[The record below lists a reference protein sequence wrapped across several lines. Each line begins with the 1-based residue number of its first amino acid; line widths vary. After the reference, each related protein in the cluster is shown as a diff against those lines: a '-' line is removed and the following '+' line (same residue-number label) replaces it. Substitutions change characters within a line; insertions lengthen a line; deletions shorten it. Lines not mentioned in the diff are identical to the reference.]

1 MKADNPRQIRRFA
14 PLLAAAVLLA
24 GPVQAQAELRC
35 SAIPNLMRGYLQNHV
50 RFNQLTE
57 EIERR
62 TIETYVRRLDSS
74 RTLLLASEEA
84 AMRASL
90 RGILSKLGK
99 DDCSALTD
107 LQKTLIRHHEAAAK
121 FVRAT
126 VNDPAYAVDPS
137 VELVLDP
144 EKRGYPATAE
154 ERDKLQRSL
163 IHFQISNYLAA
174 GTPLE
179 EAKRRLIQ
187 RYERRLKQLLDVPPS
202 EINADFL
209 DSFAVSLDPH
219 SNYLSADVLEDFR
232 ISMTLSLEGI
242 GVALAERD
250 GYAVAERIIPGG
262 AADRQKGLKPK
273 DKIIAVTQEDGKSI
287 DIIDMPLR
295 DAVALIRG
303 KKGTKVGL
311 TVLRQSDKTER
322 FSIEIVRD
330 TIDLEEQAAKLRFE
344 ERDVDGQHLK
354 LAVLELPSF
363 YGDADP
369 TKRQCTDDMGRLLA
383 QVKQQKADGLL
394 LDLSRN
400 GGGLLQHAVEI
411 SGYFLRE
418 GQVVAIENGRGQKQM
433 LRDPDRSTLYAGP
446 LVVLTSRVSASAAEI
461 LAGALKDYQRGVIV
475 GDDHTFGK
483 GTVQTVSTLPPGE
496 GALKITTGL
505 FFRPGGQS
513 TQHSGVAADVVMPS
527 FLSGVGEEFGEKAQP
542 YSLPPES
549 IAPFLDNSA
558 NADSGPDR
566 WRKIT
571 PGTVAVLSERSKR
584 RVEKD
589 KDFVELREKI
599 AEAKANSGVVKLA
612 DILKQQQ
619 EQAKAD
625 AEGAAR
631 SAVRPSG
638 GAAGVV
644 GEGASAAGIAPE
656 TGPEGEDD
664 EMKSPQVQEAL
675 WILADLVTLSR

>member
-1 MKADNPRQIRRFA
+1 VLSAHP
-14 PLLAAAVLLA
+14 AA
-24 GPVQAQAELRC
+24 GTELTC
-35 SAIPNLMRGYLQNHV
+35 EAIPTLMQGYLQNHV
-50 RFNQLTE
+50 RFNALSDE
-57 EIERR
+57 LERR
-62 TIETYVRRLDSS
+62 TIETYVRRLDPS
-74 RTLLLASEEA
+74 RTVLLASEEA

-90 RGILSKLGK
+90 RGIFEDLKRGE
-99 DDCSALTD
+99 CTRLTD

-121 FVRAT
+121 FVRST
-126 VNDPAYAVDPS
+126 VSDPEYAVDPS
-137 VELVLDP
+137 VELMLDP

-154 ERDKLQRSL
+154 ARDALQTSL

-174 GTPLE
+174 DTELE

-187 RYERRLKQLLDVPPS
+187 RYERRLKQLLDVSPD
-202 EINADFL
+202 EVYADFL

-219 SNYLSADVLEDFR
+219 SNYLSAEVLEDFR

-273 DKIIAVTQEDGKSI
+273 DKIIAVTQEDGKAV

-311 TVLRQSDKTER
+311 TILRQGEKTER

-344 ERDVDGQHLK
+344 TREVDGKPLK
-354 LAVLELPSF
+354 LAVIELPSF

-369 TKRQCTDDMGRLLA
+369 TKRQCTDDVAKLLA
-383 QVKQQKADGLL
+383 QVNEEKAAGLL

-411 SGYFLRE
+411 SGYFLRSGE
-418 GQVVAIENGRGQKQM
+418 VVAIQNGRGQKQV
-433 LRDPDRSTLYAGP
+433 LRDPDESILYSGP

-461 LAGALKDYQRGVIV
+461 LAGALKDYQRAVIV

-496 GALKITTGL
+496 GALKVTTGL

-513 TQHSGVAADVVMPS
+513 TQHSGVASDVAMPS
-527 FLSGVGEEFGEKAQP
+527 FLSSSEDEFGEKTQP

-549 IAPFLDNSA
+549 ISPFLSER
-558 NADSGPDR
+558 SGAPPAR
-566 WRKIT
+566 PRYSRIT
-571 PGTVAVLSERSKR
+571 PGTVAVLAERSKR
-584 RVEKD
+584 RVETD
-589 KDFVELREKI
+589 TEFVELREKI
-599 AEAKANSGVVKLA
+599 AESKENDGVVRLA
-612 DILKQQQ
+612 DILKEQ
-619 EQAKAD
+619 EEAKAKGGKQ
-625 AEGAAR
+625 ALETGATP
-631 SAVRPSG
+631 PSPS
-638 GAAGVV
+638 GVV
-644 GEGASAAGIAPE
+644 GEGAATASLPPDASAEDADADAP
-656 TGPEGEDD
+656 
-664 EMKSPQVQEAL
+664 SPQSQEAL
-675 WILADLVTLSR
+675 WILADLVTLAP

>member
-1 MKADNPRQIRRFA
+1 MKANTSITRLRLA
-14 PLLAAAVLLA
+14 PILAAAALLA
-24 GPVQAQAELRC
+24 SPARAELRC
-35 SAIPNLMRGYLQNHV
+35 DMIPNLMRGYYQNHV
-50 RFNQLTE
+50 RFNE
-57 EIERR
+57 RSDEIERR

-84 AMRASL
+84 TMRASL
-90 RGILSKLGK
+90 RGIF
-99 DDCSALTD
+99 DDLAKGDCTRLTD

-126 VNDPAYAVDPS
+126 VSDPGYAVDTR
-137 VELVLDP
+137 VELVIDP
-144 EKRGYPATAE
+144 ERRGYPTTPE

-163 IHFQISNYLAA
+163 IHFQISNYVAA
-174 GTPLE
+174 DTPLE

-187 RYERRLKQLLDVPPS
+187 RYERRLKQLIDVPPV
-202 EINADFL
+202 EINAGFL
-209 DSFAVSLDPH
+209 DSFAASLDPH

-273 DKIIAVTQEDGKSI
+273 DKIIAVSQADGKPV

-311 TVLRQSDKTER
+311 TVLRQSEKTER
-322 FSIEIVRD
+322 FSIEIMRD
-330 TIDLEEQAAKLRFE
+330 TIDLEDQAAKLRFE
-344 ERDVDGQHLK
+344 SREVDGKPLK

-369 TKRQCTDDMGRLLA
+369 TNRQCTDDVARLLA
-383 QVKQQKADGLL
+383 QVKQEKADGLL

-400 GGGLLQHAVEI
+400 GGGLLQHAVEL
-411 SGYFLRE
+411 SGFFVRKGE
-418 GQVVAIENGRGQKQM
+418 VVAIENGRGQKQV
-433 LRDPDRSTLYAGP
+433 LRDPDGSILYAGP
-446 LVVLTSRVSASAAEI
+446 LVVLISRASASAAEI
-461 LAGALKDYQRGVIV
+461 VAGALKDFQRAVIV

-513 TQHSGVAADVVMPS
+513 TQHSGVASDVSMPS
-527 FLSGVGEEFGEKAQP
+527 FLSGADDEFGEKTQP

-549 IAPFLDNSA
+549 ISPFLGDTA
-558 NADSGPDR
+558 NPPDGPDHWNR
-566 WRKIT
+566 IT
-571 PGTVAVLSERSKR
+571 PGTLAVLSERSKR
-584 RVEKD
+584 RVDANAEFSD
-589 KDFVELREKI
+589 LREKI
-599 AEAKANSGVVKLA
+599 AEAKANNGVVRLSE
-612 DILKQQQ
+612 ILKQQQ
-619 EQAKAD
+619 EAK
-625 AEGAAR
+625 AEGAATPVGEGA
-631 SAVRPSG
+631 SKGS
-638 GAAGVV
+638 AAGVV
-644 GEGASAAGIAPE
+644 GEGASAAGLTPDTDAG
-656 TGPEGEDD
+656 GPDD
-664 EMKSPQVQEAL
+664 ETRSPQFQEAL
-675 WILADLVTLSR
+675 LILTDLVTLAR

>member
-1 MKADNPRQIRRFA
+1 MKADTSIARLRLA
-14 PLLAAAVLLA
+14 PILAAAILLA
-24 GPVQAQAELRC
+24 GPARAELRC
-35 SAIPNLMRGYLQNHV
+35 DMIPNLMRGYYQNHV
-50 RFNQLTE
+50 RFNE
-57 EIERR
+57 RSDEIERR

-90 RGILSKLGK
+90 RGIFDDLTKG
-99 DDCSALTD
+99 DCSRLAD

-126 VNDPAYAVDPS
+126 VSDPAYAVDTS
-137 VELVLDP
+137 VEIVIDP
-144 EKRGYPATAE
+144 EKRGYPATPE

-163 IHFQISNYLAA
+163 IHFQISNYLAVD
-174 GTPLE
+174 TPLE

-187 RYERRLKQLLDVPPS
+187 RYERRLKQLIDVPPA
-202 EINADFL
+202 EINAGFL
-209 DSFAVSLDPH
+209 DSFAASLDPH

-273 DKIIAVTQEDGKSI
+273 DKIIAVSQADGKTV

-311 TVLRQSDKTER
+311 TVLRQGEKTER
-322 FSIEIVRD
+322 FSIEIMRD
-330 TIDLEEQAAKLRFE
+330 TIDLEDQAAKLRFE
-344 ERDVDGQHLK
+344 SREVDGKPLK

-369 TKRQCTDDMGRLLA
+369 TNRQCTDDVARLLG
-383 QVKQQKADGLL
+383 QVKQEKADGLL

-400 GGGLLQHAVEI
+400 GGGLLQHAVEL
-411 SGYFLRE
+411 SGFFVRKGE
-418 GQVVAIENGRGQKQM
+418 VVAIENGRGQKQV
-433 LRDPDRSTLYAGP
+433 LRDPDGSILYAGP
-446 LVVLTSRVSASAAEI
+446 LVVLISRASASAAEI
-461 LAGALKDYQRGVIV
+461 VAGALKDFQRAVIV

-513 TQHSGVAADVVMPS
+513 TQHSGVPADVVMPS
-527 FLSGVGEEFGEKAQP
+527 FLSGADDEFGEKTQP

-549 IAPFLDNSA
+549 ISPFLGDTA
-558 NADSGPDR
+558 NAPDGPDHWDR
-566 WRKIT
+566 IT
-571 PGTVAVLSERSKR
+571 PGTLAVLNERSKR
-584 RVEKD
+584 RVDSNAE
-589 KDFVELREKI
+589 FIELREKI
-599 AEAKANSGVVKLA
+599 AETKANNGVVRLSE
-612 DILKQQQ
+612 ILKQQQ
-619 EQAKAD
+619 EAK
-625 AEGAAR
+625 AEGAAT
-631 SAVRPSG
+631 SVG
-638 GAAGVV
+638 EGATKPGASGVV
-644 GEGASAAGIAPE
+644 GEGASAASLTPDTDAS
-656 TGPEGEDD
+656 GPDD
-664 EMKSPQVQEAL
+664 ETRSPQFQEAL
-675 WILADLVTLSR
+675 LILTDLVTLSR

>member
-1 MKADNPRQIRRFA
+1 
-14 PLLAAAVLLA
+14 
-24 GPVQAQAELRC
+24 
-35 SAIPNLMRGYLQNHV
+35 MR
-50 RFNQLTE
+50 T
-57 EIERR
+57 
-62 TIETYVRRLDSS
+62 
-74 RTLLLASEEA
+74 
-84 AMRASL
+84 SL
-90 RGILSKLGK
+90 RGIFESLAK
-99 DDCSALTD
+99 DDCSRLTD

-121 FVRAT
+121 FVRTT
-126 VNDPAYAVDPS
+126 VSDPAYAVDPS

-144 EKRGYPATAE
+144 ERRGYPETPE
-154 ERDKLQRSL
+154 ERNQLQESL

-174 GTPLE
+174 DTPLE

-187 RYERRLKQLLDVPPS
+187 RYERRLKQLLDVPPP

-250 GYAVAERIIPGG
+250 VYAVAERIIPGG

-273 DKIIAVTQEDGKSI
+273 DKIIAVTQADGKSI

-344 ERDVDGQHLK
+344 ERDLDGKHLK

-369 TKRQCTDDMGRLLA
+369 TKRQCTDDVTRLLA
-383 QVKQQKADGLL
+383 QVKQEKADGLL

-418 GQVVAIENGRGQKQM
+418 GEVVAIANGRGQKQM

-446 LVVLTSRVSASAAEI
+446 LVVLISRVSASAAEI

-513 TQHSGVAADVVMPS
+513 TQHSGVPADVVMPS
-527 FLSGVGEEFGEKAQP
+527 FLAGVGDEFGEKTQP

-549 IAPFLDNSA
+549 IAPFLSDSA
-558 NADSGPDR
+558 NAEKGPDR
-566 WRKIT
+566 WRRVT
-571 PGTVAVLSERSKR
+571 PGTVAVLSNSKR
-584 RVEKD
+584 RIEANAE
-589 KDFVELREKI
+589 FVELREKI
-599 AEAKANSGVVKLA
+599 AERRRTTASSASRDPEAAGAGEGRGRGDRRRRGRRERWRGGRHRRGRCGRRNPAGRGRREPGRGDPVAPGRGSPGDPGGPDRALA
-612 DILKQQQ
+612 VRCSRSSLRVIRRPMPPSAVQSR
-619 EQAKAD
+619 AA
-625 AEGAAR
+625 AWAAR
-631 SAVRPSG
+631 SSAFSSASPKQSPAANAPWKASPAPVVSTTRTRRVR
-638 GAAGVV
+638 
-644 GEGASAAGIAPE
+644 
-656 TGPEGEDD
+656 
-664 EMKSPQVQEAL
+664 
-675 WILADLVTLSR
+675 